1 MAKQIERFE
10 DWGYQVNPDSKGF
23 LSHRYIDFVKWT
35 DIHHSGTGRNPD
47 VPINTFGVK
56 DGHRNMLLIPR
67 AYNNSPDHD
76 PRPKSQK
83 LPLRAQIVS
92 YWALVGQRD
101 LRELDRIVYA
111 YVIEQ
116 TVKGI
121 IEDVY
126 QRMGAPTDK
135 DLLIARDDP
144 PFDTLLTRTSFG
156 AGVQKI
162 LGEYADLF
170 ANKRIKS
177 FYFHLAGGTDVFDFI
192 IDLT

>member
-1 MAKQIERFE
+1 ME
-10 DWGYQVNPDSKGF
+10 
-23 LSHRYIDFVKWT
+23 
-35 DIHHSGTGRNPD
+35 
-47 VPINTFGVK
+47 
-56 DGHRNMLLIPR
+56 
-67 AYNNSPDHD
+67 
-76 PRPKSQK
+76 
-83 LPLRAQIVS
+83 
-92 YWALVGQRD
+92 QRD

-111 YVIEQ
+111 NVIEQ
-116 TVKGI
+116 TLKGI

-144 PFDTLLTRTSFG
+144 PFDTLLTRTPFG
-156 AGVQKI
+156 AGVQKM

-170 ANKRIKS
+170 GNKRIKS